1 MKLSHSL
8 PNTKPLILL
17 RVGLILTIVGG
28 LLVLLAP
35 NSPVLANSR
44 ARQNTTDVC
53 GGQCVEEEITFETS
67 DLRINRVDV
76 VFLID
81 ASGSMGD
88 EIDQVQDQSTEIM
101 ESVRDLVPDSAFGVA
116 SFVDYSEFTDSKYD
130 STYGSGD
137 DYPYRLDQDIT
148 EDTDDIQAALSQIE
162 LLYGNDMPE
171 SYSRALWEM
180 QFLDWRK
187 DSKRIVILF
196 GDAFPHDRTFLD
208 VDYGVDPGR
217 DEIEGTEDDLVF
229 EEVVQDL
236 VDAKISIIGVNSG
249 YSDDEAIKFFEY
261 TTEETGG
268 IYFELRD
275 AVDIPDAVAQS
286 VEEEV
291 SVIDLLTVR
300 AVTGYEDWI
309 TITPDSYAGIGSFE
323 TVEFTVRI
331 CPLDGHADDGTYD
344 IELTLDGD
352 GAALETISV
361 SVEYTRRCT
370 SGPEVFIGD
379 NDDDD
384 GTVCS
389 EGPFWISNDIVNR
402 LQDDFVSEGE
412 GFSPHQNPVRGQPN
426 YLYAH
431 IHNIGDQDADRV
443 KVTLYWAN
451 AGIGLRWPDDWD
463 EIDSVRIDVPQ
474 GESVWTEGM
483 EWDPPGLAGD
493 EHLCILA
500 IIESDDDPVTREG
513 DVSCDNNIAQ
523 RNLHVFDLIPGEEN
537 GGTDQVAFDVI
548 APSEE
553 EMGVIDIAVIVPD
566 APDGTQVWIV
576 MPDDLFEDWQDR
588 GGEVQGG
595 VVKGDRI
602 RVDLDERETI
612 IRDVPLEPEET
623 AQFELEIEAPIDEE
637 TAPFSVTVV
646 ERVDGRD
653 WGGNTY
659 YYVPPPPPSFAASLE
674 DIQKLIEEN
683 MIIIGALLGCCG
695 LAAIGVAVVAV
706 AVMAMRRR

>member
-8 PNTKPLILL
+8 PNIKPVILL
-17 RVGLILTIVGG
+17 RVGIVLTIVGG

-35 NSPVLANSR
+35 NSPVIANDR
-44 ARQNTTDVC
+44 ARRNTVDIC
-53 GGQCVEEEITFETS
+53 GGQCVEEEITFETE

-81 ASGSMGD
+81 ASGSMEAVID
-88 EIDQVQDQSTEIM
+88 EVQAQSIEIM
-101 ESVRDLVPDSAFGVA
+101 ESVRALVPDSAFGVA

-130 STYGSGD
+130 SMYGSGD

-148 EDTDDIQAALSQIE
+148 EDTEDIQAALDRIE

-180 QFLDWRK
+180 QFLDWRE

-196 GDAFPHDRTFLD
+196 GDAHPHDRTFFD
-208 VDYGVDPGR
+208 IDYGVDPGR
-217 DEIEGTEDDLVF
+217 DEIGDTEDDLAF
-229 EEVVQDL
+229 EDVVRDL
-236 VDAKISIIGVNSG
+236 VDERITVIGVNSG
-249 YSDDEAIKFFEY
+249 YESDEAIRTFEY
-261 TTEETGG
+261 VAEETGG
-268 IYFELRD
+268 LYFPLYD
-275 AVDIPDAVAQS
+275 AGDIPDAVAQS
-286 VEEEV
+286 IEEEV

-300 AVTGYEDWI
+300 AVAGYEDWI
-309 TITPDSYAGIGSFE
+309 TITPDSYTGIGSFE

-331 CPLDGHADDGTYD
+331 CPLDGRADDGTYD
-344 IELTLDGD
+344 IDLILDGD

-361 SVEYTRRCT
+361 SIDYERRCT
-370 SGPEVFIGD
+370 SGPEVFISD

-402 LQDDFVSEGE
+402 LQDDFISQGE
-412 GFSPHQNPVRGQPN
+412 GFSLHQNPVRGEPN
-426 YLYAH
+426 YLYARV
-431 IHNIGDQDADRV
+431 HNIGDQDADRV
-443 KVTLYWAN
+443 EVTLYWAN

-463 EIDSVRIDVPQ
+463 EIDTVRVDVPE

-483 EWDPPGLAGD
+483 AWDPPGRAGD

-500 IIESDDDPVTREG
+500 VIESDEDPVTREG
-513 DVSCDNNIAQ
+513 DVPCDNNIAQ
-523 RNLHVFDLIPGEEN
+523 RNLHVFDLAPGEEDD
-537 GGTDQVAFDVI
+537 GTDQVSFDVI
-548 APSEE
+548 APPADK
-553 EMGVIDIAVIVPD
+553 MGIIDVAVIVPD
-566 APDGTQVWIV
+566 APDGTEVWIV

-602 RVDLDERETI
+602 RVDLGERETI
-612 IRDVPLEPEET
+612 IRDVPLEPGET
-623 AQFELEIEAPIDEE
+623 AGFELEIEAPIDEE
-637 TAPFSVTVV
+637 TEPFSVTVV

-653 WGGNTY
+653 CGGNTY
-659 YYVPPPPPSFAASLE
+659 YYVPPPPPSFAVSLE

-683 MIIIGALLGCCG
+683 LIIVGALLGCCG
-695 LAAIGVAVVAV
+695 LVAIGVAVVAV
-706 AVMAMRRR
+706 AAMAMRRR